1 MIKPILHIV
10 IMLVFIFL
18 LSSGI
23 SIQFKPFH
31 LSFSYPVFGVGM
43 VFIAIGI
50 ALCCG
55 NVYYK
60 GMKENGYSDGYK
72 KGFESGVDYV
82 IEYSKK
88 RMEVEHEN
96 EKIKEENACKISQ
109 EDV

>member
-72 KGFESGVDYV
+72 KGFESGVDYA

-88 RMEVEHEN
+88 RMEVE
-96 EKIKEENACKISQ
+96 CRY
-109 EDV
+109 